1 MGRTGEDAGLED
13 DSDSSFWNSF
23 TRLFRQRGDES
34 LEDLI
39 TDARE
44 EGRIIPED
52 ASMLLNILRLEKKQV
67 ADIMVPRPD
76 IVCADLED
84 GFDAVCRLIVAHGHS
99 RIPVYKEN
107 RDHMVGVAYAKDLLR
122 ALLGREA
129 CDAPLDL
136 TSILREPLFISE
148 TLNLR
153 RMLLEFRRRRKH
165 IAVAL
170 DEYGGTSGL
179 LTLEDVL
186 EEIVG
191 EIEDEHEPRKPD
203 EWQVVDDRTILVSG
217 RFPLEDLNAR
227 LGTSLASE
235 QVETIGGYLSE
246 LAGRVP
252 RKGDAFTLE
261 GRRFTI
267 REGDKRQVRW
277 IVVETPA
284 EEPEAGRRDRP

>member
-1 MGRTGEDAGLED
+1 MDD
-13 DSDSSFWNSF
+13 DSESSFWNSI
-23 TRLFRQRGDES
+23 TRLFRLRCDES

-39 TDARE
+39 ADARE

-84 GFDAVCRLIVAHGHS
+84 GFDEVCRLIVEHGHS

-107 RDHMVGVAYAKDLLR
+107 RDHMVGVVYAKDLLR
-122 ALLGREA
+122 VLLAPEGR
-129 CDAPLDL
+129 DAAPDL
-136 TSILREPLFISE
+136 STILREPLFISE

-153 RMLLEFRRRRKH
+153 RMLLEFRGRKKH

-203 EWQVVDDRTILVSG
+203 EWQVLDDRTVLVSG
-217 RFPLEDLNAR
+217 RFPLEDLNER
-227 LGTSLASE
+227 MGTDIESE

-252 RKGDAFTLE
+252 RKGDAFTIA
-261 GRRFTI
+261 GRRFTV

-277 IVVETPA
+277 ILVESPQ
-284 EEPEAGRRDRP
+284 EEPGDP